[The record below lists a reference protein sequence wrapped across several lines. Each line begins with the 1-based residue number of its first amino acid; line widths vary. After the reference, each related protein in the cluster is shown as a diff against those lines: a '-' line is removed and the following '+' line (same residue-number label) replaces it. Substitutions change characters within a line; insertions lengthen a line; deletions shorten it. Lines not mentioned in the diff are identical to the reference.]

1 MPSASPA
8 LFRWSDIE
16 LDKVTEMVSRKE
28 IRGCDESLVQT
39 YFKKGALVPV
49 HEHGGPQW
57 IYVLQGVLSVTIG
70 AETITA
76 REGDVV
82 LVPADTPHQT
92 EALDDT
98 FVLDI
103 RRTSARSSHSASVR
117 PDGR

>member
-1 MPSASPA
+1 MLAAAPT

-28 IRGCDESLVQT
+28 IRGEHESLVQT

-49 HEHGGPQW
+49 HEHSGSQW
-57 IYVLQGVLSVTIG
+57 IYVLQGVLLLTIG
-70 AETITA
+70 SDSITA

-82 LVPADTPHQT
+82 HVPAGTVHQL
-92 EALDDT
+92 EALDDS

-103 RRTSARSSHSASVR
+103 RSTR
-117 PDGR
+117 

>member
-1 MPSASPA
+1 MPSAPLT

-28 IRGCDESLVQT
+28 IRGDHESLVQT

-57 IYVLQGVLSVTIG
+57 IYVLQGVLLVTVG
-70 AETITA
+70 GEGITA

-82 LVPADTPHQT
+82 HVPAGAPHQL
-92 EALDDT
+92 EALDDS

-103 RRTSARSSHSASVR
+103 RRT
-117 PDGR
+117 

>member
-1 MPSASPA
+1 MQSASLT

-28 IRGCDESLVQT
+28 IRGDHESLVQT

-49 HEHGGPQW
+49 HEHRGPQW
-57 IYVLQGVLSVTIG
+57 IYVLQGVLLVTMG
-70 AETITA
+70 GEVITA

-82 LVPADTPHQT
+82 HVPAGTAHQL
-92 EALDDT
+92 EALDDS

-103 RRTSARSSHSASVR
+103 RRT
-117 PDGR
+117 